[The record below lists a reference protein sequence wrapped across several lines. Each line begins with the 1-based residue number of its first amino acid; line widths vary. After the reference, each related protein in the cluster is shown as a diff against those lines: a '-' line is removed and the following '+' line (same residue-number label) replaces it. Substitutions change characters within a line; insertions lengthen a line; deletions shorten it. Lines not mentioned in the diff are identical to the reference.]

1 MLPLS
6 PLFLQSI
13 TTPKNT
19 ENYSRISDNLYIG
32 NIDSLKDDYKFDVII
47 NCTKHIP
54 FTTIP
59 SIKSIRIPIN
69 DTPIENDN
77 LLRYVKEYDVLQ
89 IIHQAR
95 LDGKNV
101 LVHCHAG
108 MQRSC
113 AVVAMYLIKYY
124 KLTDENAIKVIKN
137 KRAIAFYP
145 EPTFRRALNSYYKE
159 NKTV

>member
-19 ENYSRISDNLYIG
+19 ENYSRICDNLYIG
-32 NIDSLKDDYKFDVII
+32 NIDSLKDASKFSVII

-59 SIKSIRIPIN
+59 HITYIRVPVN
-69 DTPIENDN
+69 DTPLENEN
-77 LLRYVKEYDVLQ
+77 ILKYVKEFNVLN
-89 IIHQAR
+89 IIHESR
-95 LDGKNV
+95 LQGKNV

-113 AVVAMYLIKYY
+113 AVVALYLIQYY
-124 KLTDENAIKVIKN
+124 KLTPERAIQIIKS

-145 EPTFRRALNSYYKE
+145 EPTFQKALESYYQTTK
-159 NKTV
+159 